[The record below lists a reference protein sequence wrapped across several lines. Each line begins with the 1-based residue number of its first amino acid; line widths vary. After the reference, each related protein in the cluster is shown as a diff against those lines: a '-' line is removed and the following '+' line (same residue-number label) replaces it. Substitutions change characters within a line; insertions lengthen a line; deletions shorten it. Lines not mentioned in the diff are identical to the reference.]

1 MTGPVTDTPPLA
13 DASELSLPSA
23 REILDLAR
31 QRKAQAKALEALAK
45 AGAVPASLTKA
56 LLALDKAGDA
66 PLAPLRTQIG
76 GWIEHEAATRGE
88 RLSRQL
94 REQASAAGLEL
105 AVLTRDPLELRLA
118 PLGISVDLARNKA
131 SVHFGKTEVESCGA
145 QAGEILLARE
155 RALRALEKR
164 PWDPVAWSRSLRA
177 AWQRAGG
184 DGWREI
190 ADLLPGLAFELQD
203 DRFRRDPS
211 PRTFQAY
218 GRASLAY
225 DLWRLRRD
233 RQLTVDGWRLTLGP
247 ATGGSTKDKRQVFWL
262 EDDQGRGQ
270 YFLTLRFVRE
280 TGDE

>member
-1 MTGPVTDTPPLA
+1 MTDSVPKPDVVDSG
-13 DASELSLPSA
+13 LPAA
-23 REILDLAR
+23 RELLEMAR
-31 QRKAQAKALEALAK
+31 QRKAQAKALESLAK
-45 AGAVPASLTKA
+45 AGVAPAAVSKA
-56 LLALDKAGDA
+56 LLALDKAGEM
-66 PLAPLRTQIG
+66 PLRPLRTQVA
-76 GWIEHEAATRGE
+76 GWIEHEASTRGE

-94 REQASAAGLEL
+94 RERAAAAGMEL

-118 PLGISVDLARNKA
+118 PLGISVDLSRNKA
-131 SVHFGKTEVESCGA
+131 SLHFGKTELESCGA

-155 RALRALEKR
+155 RAIRGLERR
-164 PWDPVAWSRSLRA
+164 PWDPLAWTRSLRA
-177 AWQRAGG
+177 AWTRAGG

-211 PRTFQAY
+211 PKTFKAY
-218 GRASLAY
+218 GRAALAY

-280 TGDE
+280 SEDD